1 MTFALNKQDGS
12 LNVVLHSQYVI
23 EKSLIDIPCNIQ
35 TSLSDR
41 EKRFYVVIFVRK
53 AAVSSAGHPC
63 VVMGI
68 WMRLKS
74 IITCSVLING
84 FQCT

>member
-1 MTFALNKQDGS
+1 MHHVNIHSIYVSIYEEHVTFALNKQDGS

-63 VVMGI
+63 V
-68 WMRLKS
+68 S
-74 IITCSVLING
+74 
-84 FQCT
+84 